1 MHPAHPHMTWTPRL
15 PSDTQPLYAAIAD
28 AIADDAESGRLA
40 AGTRLPTHRA
50 LAATLGVDVT
60 TVSRAYAEARRRGL
74 VVGHV
79 GRGTYVRG
87 ARPSPATRT
96 AAPLVDLT
104 VNLPPE
110 PSDTCDAAMRRSLA
124 DIGRSPTLAALLAY
138 APVGGSVE
146 HREAGVAWCASHG
159 ITASVD
165 RLAVCGGAQ
174 QALTSVLSAHCEPGD
189 VVLTEAHTYPGF
201 LAAARL
207 LRLRT
212 VGVGLDRD
220 GLVPEE
226 LAHACRVHRPKLL
239 LATPTL
245 QNPTTSVMSVGRR
258 RRVAAI
264 LRERGVGLV
273 EDGTYAP
280 LVPDAPR
287 PLASLLPELSY
298 YVSSFSKSV
307 TPALRTAYVVAPTPA
322 LAVKLSPHLQ
332 ATGWLAAPLMTEIAS
347 RWITN
352 GDATKI
358 VAERR
363 TESQARQTIL
373 HAQLG
378 LPRSAGSPY
387 ALHHWLELPR
397 QWDRASDFVEALRRR
412 GVLVAS
418 GDAFAVDPTH
428 PSRAVRVSLGSATSH
443 AALTTALETIASLL
457 QEQPELVRPAR

>member
-1 MHPAHPHMTWTPRL
+1 MPRRVVAG
-15 PSDTQPLYAAIAD
+15 SSSVMWAVVRTS
-28 AIADDAESGRLA
+28 AEHG
-40 AGTRLPTHRA
+40 
-50 LAATLGVDVT
+50 
-60 TVSRAYAEARRRGL
+60 
-74 VVGHV
+74 
-79 GRGTYVRG
+79 
-87 ARPSPATRT
+87 PSPATRT

-124 DIGRSPTLAALLAY
+124 DIGRSPALAALLAY

-189 VVLTEAHTYPGF
+189 VVLTEALTYPGF

-207 LRLRT
+207 LRLRI
-212 VGVGLDRD
+212 VGVGTRSRRALARRARARLPSASPEAAARD
-220 GLVPEE
+220 ADAAESDDVGDV
-226 LAHACRVHRPKLL
+226 RR
-239 LATPTL
+239 TPTSRRRH
-245 QNPTTSVMSVGRR
+245 PARARRGARR
-258 RRVAAI
+258 RR
-264 LRERGVGLV
+264 
-273 EDGTYAP
+273 TYAP

-347 RWITN
+347 RWMTN

-363 TESQARQTIL
+363 AESQARQTIL

-397 QWDRASDFVEALRRR
+397 PWDRASDFVEALRRR

-428 PSRAVRVSLGSATSH
+428 HRVRCV
-443 AALTTALETIASLL
+443 
-457 QEQPELVRPAR
+457 